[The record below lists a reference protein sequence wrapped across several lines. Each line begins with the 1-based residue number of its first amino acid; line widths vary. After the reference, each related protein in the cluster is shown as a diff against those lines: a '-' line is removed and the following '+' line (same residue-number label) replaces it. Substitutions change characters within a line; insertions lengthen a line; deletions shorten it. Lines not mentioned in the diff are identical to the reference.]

1 MKLLGRFQSLRTQL
15 IISFMVTSLLVLM
28 AASYYIYSYMQEMIR
43 DQNERFLY
51 QQFQQLDH
59 NVHSLISDVDR
70 LSSLFLRDDEIQDL
84 LVNLS
89 EKSELEFLDYKNS
102 LHARIATFI
111 DNYSY
116 VHSIYLTAE
125 NQGVV
130 GGTGMTTLVHSDAE
144 WKARFFTSEAYLRS
158 QAEYPKLIV
167 EGAFHE
173 SFYNPYKTA
182 ETGGTVI
189 SMMRGTR
196 AIYDPRVSAT
206 LIFNVDER
214 YFASIYASSLDGE
227 DGDMYIVNDQG
238 IIVSS
243 SRPERVGTSSPYVPQ
258 AGGEPGDYG
267 SYDATAEPTPVQ
279 VVYYKLEDAG
289 WYAMKEVP
297 LSLFREQVY
306 SIQRMM
312 ILVFLI
318 SLCVIFA
325 TTYVWLKRMT
335 RPLLDLSDKMKNMG
349 RGELGVTFDEVPDN
363 ELGTVIRRFNE
374 MSLGIVDLVDKNNAM
389 QEQKRE
395 LEIEALQ
402 YQINPHF
409 LYNTLNMIR
418 WMASMI
424 KADNIVSS
432 IVALGNILRP
442 AFTSKD
448 AMCTLADELKYLENY
463 VKIINWRFNNSVEFV
478 LEVASEHLNAQVPR
492 FILQPL
498 VENAISAAKQ
508 GEEYAIRI
516 VIRTESDDEELRIHV
531 IDSGAGLSREKL
543 AELNRQL
550 EAGERRSEG
559 EAGGTPADG
568 SQAASGS
575 GEAGA
580 GAHGGADARRG
591 PSAAERSG
599 SGSASQ
605 HEGASGGPRSSA
617 GGGTGIGL
625 HNVNKRIR
633 LYFGDAYGLRFEP
646 RERGAEVVVRLPSTQ
661 KQGPSQH

>member
-1 MKLLGRFQSLRTQL
+1 MKKLGRFQSLRTQL
-15 IISFMVTSLLVLM
+15 IISFMVTSLLVLL
-28 AASYYIYSYMQEMIR
+28 AASYYIYSYMQDMIR

-59 NVHSLISDVDR
+59 NVHSLINDVDR
-70 LSSLFLRDDEIQDL
+70 LSSLFLRDDEMQDL
-84 LVNLS
+84 LVNLRD
-89 EKSELEFLDYKNS
+89 KSELEFLDYKNS

-125 NQGVV
+125 NQGVA

-144 WKARFFTSEAYLRS
+144 WKERFFTSEAYLRS

-214 YFASIYASSLDGE
+214 YFASIYASSLDTE
-227 DGDMYIVNDQG
+227 DGDMYIVNDDG
-238 IIVSS
+238 MIVSS
-243 SRPERVGTSSPYVPQ
+243 SRPERVGTASPYLPQ
-258 AGGEPGDYG
+258 EQGEAGDYG
-267 SYDATAEPTPVQ
+267 SYDATGEPTPVQ
-279 VVYYKLEDAG
+279 IVYYKLQDAG

-325 TTYVWLKRMT
+325 TTYVWLKKMT
-335 RPLLDLSDKMKNMG
+335 RPLLDLSDKMKDMG

-374 MSLGIVDLVDKNNAM
+374 MSLGIVDLVEKNNAM

-424 KADNIVSS
+424 KADNIVNSV
-432 IVALGNILRP
+432 VALGNILRP

-463 VKIINWRFNNSVEFV
+463 VKIINWRFNNSVEFE
-478 LEVASEHLNAQVPR
+478 LEVADDHLDCQVPR

-508 GEEYAIRI
+508 GAEYAIRI
-516 VIRTESDDEELRIHV
+516 RIRTVSEGGLLRISV
-531 IDSGAGLSREKL
+531 IDSGAGLSDDQLE
-543 AELNRQL
+543 ELNRRL
-550 EAGERRSEG
+550 DAGERRDAAET
-559 EAGGTPADG
+559 GGDTVV
-568 SQAASGS
+568 SGS
-575 GEAGA
+575 
-580 GAHGGADARRG
+580 
-591 PSAAERSG
+591 SG
-599 SGSASQ
+599 S
-605 HEGASGGPRSSA
+605 
-617 GGGTGIGL
+617 GIGL

-646 RERGAEVVVRLPSTQ
+646 REQGAEVVVRLPALRKDETVNR
-661 KQGPSQH
+661 P